1 MTLGPEVC
9 QYASGKL
16 IDLLEKKPCQI
27 KTKRVDML
35 MSSQVT
41 KLEVCNTLI
50 ESLDENF
57 SMSVNLTKVHKAELL
72 TVDNPK

>member
-1 MTLGPEVC
+1 
-9 QYASGKL
+9 
-16 IDLLEKKPCQI
+16 
-27 KTKRVDML
+27 ML